1 MRNGKRKRRK
11 NSKKLLDNPISGYI
25 IEAKILRR
33 NPKMKITFLI
43 LLLCLLASP
52 AWPRDHN
59 NYVIRDKN
67 YTVKNYVKDG
77 KIYDKNY
84 RLEGY
89 ISPNGTIR
97 DRDYRTKGYIDR
109 NGSGGHKGRNK

>member
-1 MRNGKRKRRK
+1 
-11 NSKKLLDNPISGYI
+11 
-25 IEAKILRR
+25 
-33 NPKMKITFLI
+33 MKTLFLI

-67 YTVKNYVKDG
+67 YRTEGYVKDG
-77 KIYDKNY
+77 KIYDRNY

-89 ISPNGTIR
+89 ISPNGVVR
-97 DRDYRTKGYIDR
+97 DKDYRTKGYLDK
-109 NGSGGHKGRNK
+109 NETGSRKGRNK

>member
-1 MRNGKRKRRK
+1 
-11 NSKKLLDNPISGYI
+11 
-25 IEAKILRR
+25 
-33 NPKMKITFLI
+33 MKTLFLI

-84 RLEGY
+84 HLEGY
-89 ISPNGTIR
+89 VTNDVIR
-97 DRDYRTKGYIDR
+97 DRNYKIEGYINK
-109 NGSGGHKGRNK
+109 NGSSGRKGRNK